1 MRNVTPAESIVQIVQ
16 KAEEQKLPC
25 LLVGGHAV
33 ILYGVTRFT
42 RDFDLLIPDTHE
54 EPWTRFLSGQFHYR
68 RYHATHA
75 FLQFDH
81 TSPDFPP
88 IDIML
93 VDGSTWEKL
102 RAKARTLP
110 LDKGV
115 SAPVPHPA
123 HLVALKLAAVSSR
136 YRRRGNADWA
146 DIVNLI
152 QEQELSLDDPEFRA
166 LVLRYGGEE
175 TLKRLQKELS

>member
-1 MRNVTPAESIVQIVQ
+1 MTSAESIIQIVQ
-16 KAEEQKLPC
+16 KAEEQKLPY

-54 EPWTRFLSGQFHYR
+54 ESWIEFLSQQFHYR
-68 RYHATHA
+68 RYHSTHA

-81 TSPDFPP
+81 VSPDLPS

-93 VDGSTWEKL
+93 VDANTWEKL
-102 RAKARTLP
+102 SAKARTMP
-110 LDKGV
+110 LDLGV
-115 SAPVPHPA
+115 SAHVPHPT
-123 HLVALKLAAVSSR
+123 HLIALKLAAVSSP
-136 YRRRGNADWA
+136 YRRRGNVDWS

-152 QEQELSLDDPEFRA
+152 QEQKLSLDDPEFRA
-166 LVLRYGGEE
+166 IILRYGSEE
-175 TLKRLQKELS
+175 ILKRLQKDLS